1 MNNKIKFL
9 EIVLSDLISER
20 DTLEIDLNYVLNNSS
35 VEAKKRKKR
44 FEKVLDSIVNV
55 NNKINTLTEYLAQIT
70 ATNEITESVN
80 EKNNKN

>member
-20 DTLEIDLNYVLNNSS
+20 DTLELDLNYTLNNYS
-35 VEAKKRKKR
+35 VEARERK
-44 FEKVLDSIVNV
+44 EKFNNILNSIVNV

-70 ATNEITESVN
+70 ATNNMTESVSE
-80 EKNNKN
+80 EK

>member
-20 DTLEIDLNYVLNNSS
+20 DTLELDLNYTLNNLS
-35 VEAKKRKKR
+35 VEARERK
-44 FEKVLDSIVNV
+44 EKFVKILESIVNV

-70 ATNEITESVN
+70 ATNNMTESVN
-80 EKNNKN
+80 EEK

>member
-20 DTLEIDLNYVLNNSS
+20 DTLELDLNYTLNNLS
-35 VEAKKRKKR
+35 VEARERK
-44 FEKVLDSIVNV
+44 EKFVKILESIVNV

-70 ATNEITESVN
+70 ANNNMTESVN
-80 EKNNKN
+80 EEK

>member
-20 DTLEIDLNYVLNNSS
+20 DTLEMDLNYVLNNSS
-35 VEAKKRKKR
+35 VEAKKRKKN
-44 FEKVLDSIVNV
+44 FNKILESIVNV

-70 ATNEITESVN
+70 AASSVTNESVE
-80 EKNNKN
+80 EK

>member
-20 DTLEIDLNYVLNNSS
+20 DTLEIDLNYTLNNLS
-35 VEAKKRKKR
+35 VEAIERK
-44 FEKVLDSIVNV
+44 EKFTKILESIVNV

-70 ATNEITESVN
+70 ASNSVDESV
-80 EKNNKN
+80 EQE

>member
-20 DTLEIDLNYVLNNSS
+20 DTLELDLNYTLNNLS
-35 VEAKKRKKR
+35 VEARERK
-44 FEKVLDSIVNV
+44 EKFVKILESIVNV

-70 ATNEITESVN
+70 ATNNMTESVSE
-80 EKNNKN
+80 EK

>member
-20 DTLEIDLNYVLNNSS
+20 DTLELDLNYILNNFS
-35 VEAKKRKKR
+35 VEARERK
-44 FEKVLDSIVNV
+44 EKFNNILNSIVNV

-70 ATNEITESVN
+70 ATNSMSESVSE
-80 EKNNKN
+80 EK

>member
-20 DTLEIDLNYVLNNSS
+20 DTLELDLNYTLNNLS
-35 VEAKKRKKR
+35 VEARKRK
-44 FEKVLDSIVNV
+44 EKFNKILESIVNV

-70 ATNEITESVN
+70 ASNNIVESVN
-80 EKNNKN
+80 EEK

>member
-20 DTLEIDLNYVLNNSS
+20 DTLELDLNYILNNLS
-35 VEAKKRKKR
+35 VEARKRK
-44 FEKVLDSIVNV
+44 EKFVKILESIVNV

-70 ATNEITESVN
+70 ATNNMTESVN
-80 EKNNKN
+80 EEK

>member
-20 DTLEIDLNYVLNNSS
+20 DTLEMDLNYVLNNSS
-35 VEAKKRKKR
+35 VEAKKRKKN
-44 FEKVLDSIVNV
+44 FNKILESIVNV

-70 ATNEITESVN
+70 AANNITNESVSE
-80 EKNNKN
+80 EK

>member
-20 DTLEIDLNYVLNNSS
+20 DTLEIDLNYTLNNLS
-35 VEAKKRKKR
+35 VEARERK
-44 FEKVLDSIVNV
+44 EKFTKILESIVNV

-70 ATNEITESVN
+70 ASNSVAESV
-80 EKNNKN
+80 EQE

>member
-20 DTLEIDLNYVLNNSS
+20 DTLEIDLNYTLNNLS
-35 VEAKKRKKR
+35 VEAKERK
-44 FEKVLDSIVNV
+44 EKFTKILESIVNV

-70 ATNEITESVN
+70 ASNSVGESV
-80 EKNNKN
+80 EQE

>member
-20 DTLEIDLNYVLNNSS
+20 DTLELDLNYTLNNYS
-35 VEAKKRKKR
+35 VEARERK
-44 FEKVLDSIVNV
+44 EKFNNILNSIVNV

-70 ATNEITESVN
+70 AANSITNESVN
-80 EKNNKN
+80 EEK

>member
-20 DTLEIDLNYVLNNSS
+20 DTLEMDLNYVLNNSS
-35 VEAKKRKKR
+35 VEAKKRKKK
-44 FEKVLDSIVNV
+44 FNKILESIVNV

-70 ATNEITESVN
+70 AANNITNESVSE
-80 EKNNKN
+80 EK

>member
-20 DTLEIDLNYVLNNSS
+20 DTLEIDLNYTLNNLS
-35 VEAKKRKKR
+35 VEARERK
-44 FEKVLDSIVNV
+44 EKFTKILESIVNV

-70 ATNEITESVN
+70 ASNSVGESV
-80 EKNNKN
+80 EQE

>member
-20 DTLEIDLNYVLNNSS
+20 DTLEMDLNYVLNTSS
-35 VEAKKRKKR
+35 VEAKKRKKN
-44 FEKVLDSIVNV
+44 FNKILESIVNV

-70 ATNEITESVN
+70 AANSITNESVSE
-80 EKNNKN
+80 EK

>member
-20 DTLEIDLNYVLNNSS
+20 DTLEIDLNYTLNNLS
-35 VEAKKRKKR
+35 VEARERK
-44 FEKVLDSIVNV
+44 EKFTKILESIVNV

-70 ATNEITESVN
+70 ASNSVDESV
-80 EKNNKN
+80 EQE

>member
-20 DTLEIDLNYVLNNSS
+20 DTLELDLNYTLNNLS
-35 VEAKKRKKR
+35 VEARKRK
-44 FEKVLDSIVNV
+44 EKFVKILESIVNV

-70 ATNEITESVN
+70 ATNNMTESVN
-80 EKNNKN
+80 EEK

>member
-20 DTLEIDLNYVLNNSS
+20 DTLEIDLNYTLNNLS
-35 VEAKKRKKR
+35 VEARERK
-44 FEKVLDSIVNV
+44 EKFTKILESIVNV

-70 ATNEITESVN
+70 ASNSVGESV
-80 EKNNKN
+80 E

>member
-20 DTLEIDLNYVLNNSS
+20 DTLEMDLNYVLNTSS
-35 VEAKKRKKR
+35 VEAKKRKKN
-44 FEKVLDSIVNV
+44 FDKILESIVNV

-70 ATNEITESVN
+70 TANSITNESVN
-80 EKNNKN
+80 EEK